1 MTIHLSSAVVH
12 GHISNEIPGLITGS
26 LHLAGRT
33 QPLTLQFD
41 GNFLRDIAGCRIDFS
56 NPVPEAI
63 PDQLLL
69 ASSQTGNSGEMTASR
84 RILRT
89 PRRTRPGNFSATGL
103 KNLIFFEW
111 FNTQNQRVLIQ
122 SWHWSLR
129 VSAPVW
135 QLPREI
141 EHAQI
146 KRNRKLRKS
155 FLFNQPR
162 RPSADDAFRA
172 PTMNDPFAPFTP
184 VKDPFAE
191 QADMLPPL
199 DGRHEM
205 SGLEGTSPA
214 VSAKMAAIELAA
226 ELRALEAF
234 LINPP
239 VLRRH
244 DDAFMDLFASIVDLA
259 AQLRQTMFQLETLQS
274 DCWSHLVTDVEQSI
288 PLFVAAAAA
297 CETLLQEPGMNNP
310 LWWNT
315 TCQRLKKIVCQSESL
330 VALLRT
336 GDGSF

>member
-26 LHLAGRT
+26 LHLAGRA

-41 GNFLRDIAGCRIDFS
+41 GNFLRDIAGCRIEFS
-56 NPVPEAI
+56 NPVPEAV

-69 ASSQTGNSGEMTASR
+69 SSSQTGNSGEMTASR

-89 PRRTRPGNFSATGL
+89 PRRTRPRNFPATGL
-103 KNLIFFEW
+103 KNLLFFEW
-111 FNTQNQRVLIQ
+111 FNAQNQRVLIQ

-135 QLPREI
+135 QLPHEI

-146 KRNRKLRKS
+146 KRNRKLRKK

-162 RPSADDAFRA
+162 GSSADDAFRA
-172 PTMNDPFAPFTP
+172 PTLNDPFAPFAP
-184 VKDPFAE
+184 VEDPFAE
-191 QADMLPPL
+191 HVEALPPL

-205 SGLEGTSPA
+205 GKLEGSSPA
-214 VSAKMAAIELAA
+214 MSAKMTAMELAA
-226 ELRALEAF
+226 ELRALESF
-234 LINPP
+234 LSNPP
-239 VLRRH
+239 ALRRH
-244 DDAFMDLFASIVDLA
+244 DALLDLFASIVDLA
-259 AQLRQTMFQLETLQS
+259 AQLRQTMFQLETLRA

-310 LWWNT
+310 MWWNT
-315 TCQRLKKIVCQSESL
+315 ACQRLKKIVCQSESL

-336 GDGSF
+336 EDGSF